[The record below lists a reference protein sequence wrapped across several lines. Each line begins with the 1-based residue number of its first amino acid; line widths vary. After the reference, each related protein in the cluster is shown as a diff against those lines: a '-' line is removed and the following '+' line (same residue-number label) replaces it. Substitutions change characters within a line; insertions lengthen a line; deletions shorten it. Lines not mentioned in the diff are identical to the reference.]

1 MAMTADELLQLGLS
15 HKRTELV
22 QGQLVVREPA
32 GYRHGEVAAR
42 LLASLY
48 HFVDSHALGRV
59 LTAETGFVLRRNPD
73 TVRAADVAFVRQER
87 VPVPPPGGF
96 AEIAP
101 DLVIEVLAPNDR
113 PGEVLSKIGD
123 WLAAGV
129 RLVWLIDPQRGDAR
143 VYRADG
149 TQDHLGEHDS
159 LDGESVVPGFRW
171 AIANLAS

>member
-1 MAMTADELLQLGLS
+1 MAMTADELLRLGLS
-15 HKRTELV
+15 DKRTELV
-22 QGQLVVREPA
+22 HGQLVVREPA

-48 HFVDSHALGRV
+48 NFVDSHALGRV

-73 TVRAADVAFVRQER
+73 TVRAADVAFVRRER

-96 AEIAP
+96 AEIPP
-101 DLVIEVLAPNDR
+101 DLVIEVLSPNDR

-129 RLVWLIDPQRGDAR
+129 PLVWLIDPQRGDAR

-149 TQDHLGEHDS
+149 TQNHLGEQDS

-171 AIANLAS
+171 PLENLAS